1 MGNRVSGILEVSDQS
16 QWRHV
21 PGSLNLADNTS
32 RGLHP
37 VELKNDHHWFQGP
50 VFLHQNE
57 DRWPQPMDFVR
68 ASDGHEVKSRMT
80 HYVAPVVKSPPKSIQ
95 MTIMERILS
104 RTNSSVRAIRI
115 LA

>member
-1 MGNRVSGILEVSDQS
+1 
-16 QWRHV
+16 
-21 PGSLNLADNTS
+21 
-32 RGLHP
+32 
-37 VELKNDHHWFQGP
+37 
-50 VFLHQNE
+50 
-57 DRWPQPMDFVR
+57 MDFVR

-115 LA
+115 LAWICRLLRNKIKRRGSSEGAPAVRIGGSLSTEEISKPESTFIRFARETENRL